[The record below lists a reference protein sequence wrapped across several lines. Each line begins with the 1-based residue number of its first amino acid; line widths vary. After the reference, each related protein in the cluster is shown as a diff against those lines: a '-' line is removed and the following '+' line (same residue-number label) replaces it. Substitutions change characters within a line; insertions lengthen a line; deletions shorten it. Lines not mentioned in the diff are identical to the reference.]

1 MSADGYVHVNSG
13 VKRSQRPGDA
23 LVLNL
28 QAVVNSSVWMLTT
41 KLTHIHTNSYT
52 HIHEHIYIHTFIH
65 THIHTHTYIYTHTFT
80 YTHIYTL
87 YTEVLSFA

>member
-52 HIHEHIYIHTFIH
+52 HIH
-65 THIHTHTYIYTHTFT
+65 THTYIYTHTFT